1 MGFPGGSDGKESACI
16 AGDLGSI
23 PGSGRSHGQRSLA
36 GYSPGGWKES
46 DTTEPLALSLSIQ
59 KLLTYSFVQ
68 QRKAYNRLLQFLET
82 VLNFL
87 RLQNRNRS
95 LSFSFI
101 FLNVFINK

>member
-1 MGFPGGSDGKESACI
+1 MATIPVFLPGE
-16 AGDLGSI
+16 
-23 PGSGRSHGQRSLA
+23 SHGRRSLG

-68 QRKAYNRLLQFLET
+68 QRKVYNRLLLFLET

-101 FLNVFINK
+101 FLNVFIYK

>member
-1 MGFPGGSDGKESACI
+1 MFDSWVRKIPWRRDWQPTPVFL
-16 AGDLGSI
+16 LGE
-23 PGSGRSHGQRSLA
+23 SHGQRSLA

-68 QRKAYNRLLQFLET
+68 QRKVYNRLLLFLET

-101 FLNVFINK
+101 FLNVFIYK